1 MKEIRCPKCQ
11 SVFQVDEADYA
22 SIVSQVKNAE
32 FNDELNRRLEE
43 VRKQYAAEL
52 KADVMKSEQTFG
64 QQLSAKDLEIGEK
77 NTEIERLKAQIDSM
91 AQAKALELA
100 EEMSKKDQEISELKA
115 KIESTA
121 QAKAL
126 EMAGEMNKKD
136 QEISEL
142 KAKIESTAQAKA
154 LELAGEMNKKDQEI
168 SELKAKI
175 ESTAQAKALELAGEM
190 NKKNQEISELKAK
203 IESMVQTNALELAG
217 ELAKKDK
224 EISELKSTIS
234 QSKDACQIAVLEEQ
248 QKAQDA
254 LKEKENKIV
263 ELTGMVNQQKNEAA
277 LRENNIKE
285 TYEIQLKKKQE
296 EVDYYKDLKTRM
308 STKMVGETLEIHC
321 STEFNRMRPLFPNA
335 YFEKDNDASGGS
347 KGDFIFRDYEDGF
360 EYISIMFEMKNEMDQ
375 TATKHKNEDFL
386 KKLDDDRRAKK
397 CEFAVLVS
405 LLEPESELYNT
416 GIVDMSHRYPKM
428 YVIRPQ
434 FFIPLITLL
443 VQTSKKSIE
452 YQRQLAIA
460 RSQSVDVT
468 NFESRLNDFK
478 EKFANNYRLASEK
491 FKTAI
496 DEIDKSITHLQKI
509 KEALVGS
516 ERNLRLANDKADS
529 LTIKKLTYNNPTMKE
544 KFKEA
549 RAVEEDEDE

>member
-64 QQLSAKDLEIGEK
+64 QKLSAKDLEIGEK

-100 EEMSKKDQEISELKA
+100 EEMNKKDQEISELKA

-126 EMAGEMNKKD
+126 ELAGEMNKKD

-248 QKAQDA
+248 RKAQDA
-254 LKEKENKIV
+254 LKEKDNKIV

-335 YFEKDNDASGGS
+335 YFEKDNDVSGGS

-386 KKLDDDRRAKK
+386 KKLDEDRRAKK